1 MISGPRTYFFSALFA
16 VMLPTVVWSQ
26 TAQDNAQILSERRFP
41 TTFAAPSAI
50 PALGGTGFIGLTY
63 ANPRQ
68 GVSGSDSDGDF
79 IVGYTVGSPVENV
92 SLTFGL
98 AITGLDPFGE
108 DGSFSISAA
117 RLLAVSE
124 TSSTF
129 VGATASNIFAF
140 GDADDADESYS
151 VYVSHLTGIPTPR
164 GEFPVQLTV
173 GYGNEVQRDEDG
185 LGTVDDGFFYA
196 AGIGLTRDLSASFS
210 GTETQLNIGLGVTMP
225 DVPRLNVQFGV
236 LDVTDNTN
244 RQQFALSVTYTF

>member
-1 MISGPRTYFFSALFA
+1 MVPASRKYLFLALFA
-16 VMLPTVVWSQ
+16 VTLPTAVWSQ

-50 PALGGTGFIGLTY
+50 PALGGTGFVGLTY
-63 ANPRQ
+63 ADPRQ
-68 GVSGSDSDGDF
+68 GVSGNDPDGDF
-79 IVGYTVGSPVENV
+79 IVGYTIGNPVENV

-117 RLLAVSE
+117 RLLGVSE
-124 TSSTF
+124 AF

-151 VYVSHLTGIPTPR
+151 VYVSHLTGIPSSV

-173 GYGNEVQRDEDG
+173 GYGNEVTRDDDG
-185 LGTVDDGFFYA
+185 SGTVDDGFFYA
-196 AGIGLTRDLSASFS
+196 AGIGLTRDISASFS
-210 GTETQLNIGLGVTMP
+210 GTETQFNVGLGLTVP
-225 DVPRLNVQFGV
+225 NIPRLNVQLGI

-244 RQQFALSVTYTF
+244 RQQFALSVVYTF